1 MHKTQQRFW
10 WPKITRTYVIKLP
23 EDLAVEVPDSTQEA
37 LDLGHGGGWSETRWD
52 HAAQFN
58 Q

>member
-1 MHKTQQRFW
+1 
-10 WPKITRTYVIKLP
+10 VIKLP